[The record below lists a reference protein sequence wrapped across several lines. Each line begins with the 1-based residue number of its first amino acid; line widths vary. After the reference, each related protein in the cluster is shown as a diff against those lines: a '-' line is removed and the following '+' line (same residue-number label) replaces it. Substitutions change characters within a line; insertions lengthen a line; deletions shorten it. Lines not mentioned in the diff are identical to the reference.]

1 MGWIHLYKYDILRN
15 WFLLFFFI
23 NNVPENWSFRKS
35 QRDMITKIIVI
46 RTMIQWINLCP
57 FTIDCFD
64 REKVCVWDYN
74 NFKYGLNSL
83 LFIDIFVCFFVL
95 FLYEFFCLFI
105 ERSFV
110 SRVGVW
116 NQVIPIYEDLAI
128 NRFDINIICVEP

>member
-23 NNVPENWSFRKS
+23 NKVPENWSFRKS

-83 LFIDIFVCFFVL
+83 LFIDIFVCFL
-95 FLYEFFCLFI
+95 FFCSISLRVFLFVYWKVI
-105 ERSFV
+105 RV
-110 SRVGVW
+110 SCGCVKPS
-116 NQVIPIYEDLAI
+116 NS
-128 NRFDINIICVEP
+128 NIWGSSHQ